1 MQFAKVRAFVTR
13 DSGDGELVDEIA
25 VAVQTAALGSRS
37 AAAVRALVLKTLV
50 DSALQQDR
58 QLAAQL
64 AVRACSAWVCVFVQ
78 HVQT

>member
-1 MQFAKVRAFVTR
+1 MTR

-25 VAVQTAALGSRS
+25 VAVQTAPLGSRS

-64 AVRACSAWVCVFVQ
+64 AVRACSACFCAFVQ
-78 HVQT
+78 HVETCYCVEDEDV